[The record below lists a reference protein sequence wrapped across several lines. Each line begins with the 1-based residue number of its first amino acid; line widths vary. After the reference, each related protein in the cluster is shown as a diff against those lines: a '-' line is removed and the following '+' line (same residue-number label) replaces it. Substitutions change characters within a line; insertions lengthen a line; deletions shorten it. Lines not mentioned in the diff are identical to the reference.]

1 MDYFALHKDSDFI
14 AHKGGFKY
22 IDKEWVK
29 GKWNYIYDTGAKAA
43 HKVGTTATNASAQA
57 RQAMSNAGNNIQNT
71 SRAVALRAGSA
82 TAKARQQLA
91 TGTNTIA
98 SRAKNAA
105 KVVSNTIDTKVT
117 GKSYKK
123 GMHEG
128 TRLITQATAGN
139 ISKVNR
145 VMGNAIYDAHK
156 EAYSK
161 TLAGKIDAKKKDKAM
176 TSIIAKRQRDSIYG
190 KAMDEAAK
198 REKHVIADHHNGNEI
213 INGVKTPAINNDPN
227 AKARIEANDERTAKL
242 KSGVSEEV
250 RNKADKLTSKYLK
263 KDIKNLAYEATKYD
277 NKNRISRG
285 YSLPHSD
292 KLYNA
297 GVNISKQDA
306 NITEEDKRKA
316 INKGINKANREAA
329 AQKVV
334 DAVVNKP
341 IGAIANAANK
351 VKSDVNEKVL
361 QGVNKLGYS
370 EKERLNMAKYSK
382 DKATEEMK
390 NATSNAIQA
399 RKAHNAQQEKSY
411 GENGA
416 VAKTDAAR
424 KKEEE
429 AHDKWSKESN
439 RIETLTDKYGK
450 ASHVYVDA
458 RWKYDGNPTPYN
470 KNRVDRASKEWEE
483 INKELKKTL
492 DNTTLAKD
500 KEKYDNAKREANRY
514 EEAKNKQLSRSL
526 EAEKKYDQASN
537 DLRKSLNNNKQ
548 ADKSLQYALNLY
560 KDTPLGK
567 LEEKAKTSKT
577 AKKAYDAI
585 MAYMA
590 KQT

>member
-43 HKVGTTATNASAQA
+43 HKVGTTATNASAQT
-57 RQAMSNAGNNIQNT
+57 RQAMSNAGNQIQNT

-91 TGTNTIA
+91 TGTNAIA

-123 GMHEG
+123 GMQEA

-145 VMGNAIYDAHK
+145 VVGDK
-156 EAYSK
+156 AYEENK
-161 TLAGKIDAKKKDKAM
+161 KAYANTLAGKIDAKKKDKAM
-176 TSIIAKRQRDSIYG
+176 ASIIAKKQSNNNRTGIN
-190 KAMDEAAK
+190 AAVTQLNPMK
-198 REKHVIADHHNGNEI
+198 SNKEKLQ
-213 INGVKTPAINNDPN
+213 DPN
-227 AKARIEANDERTAKL
+227 GKRYDAEQNRIDNLRKN
-242 KSGVSEEV
+242 VSQKV
-250 RNKADKLTSKYLK
+250 RDAADKKTGN
-263 KDIKNLAYEATKYD
+263 DM
-277 NKNRISRG
+277 
-285 YSLPHSD
+285 
-292 KLYNA
+292 
-297 GVNISKQDA
+297 KQDLYKVSKKIYDDGKQGRSNDNDKRAA
-306 NITEEDKRKA
+306 NILNKHFVEEKDANKIVTKA
-316 INKGINKANREAA
+316 ERASNREAA

-341 IGAIANAANK
+341 VGAIVNAANK

-370 EKERLNMAKYSK
+370 EKERLNMAKYNK

-390 NATSNAIQA
+390 KATSNAIQA

-416 VAKTDAAR
+416 VAQTDAAR
-424 KKEEE
+424 KRKLEAYNDWDKKFDSMIT
-429 AHDKWSKESN
+429 AHDK
-439 RIETLTDKYGK
+439 YQK
-450 ASHVYVDA
+450 ARKVYRDT
-458 RWKYDGNPTPYN
+458 KQEYNDNPTPN
-470 KNRVDRASKEWEE
+470 NQNRVDRADKEWVEASKEYS
-483 INKELKKTL
+483 KTEY
-492 DNTTLAKD
+492 DNAVAR
-500 KEKYDNAKREANRY
+500 EKYTNAKREVNRY
-514 EEAKNKQLSRSL
+514 DEAKDKQLSRSL
-526 EAEKKYDQASN
+526 EVRKKYDQASI
-537 DLRKSLNNNKQ
+537 DLRRSLNNNKH